1 MSLVEGFKKQST
13 LSMLVVSVFLG
24 LIAAGLAVLYLKNRE
39 AALAKQYQKPPEV
52 EVAVVVPVRDLMPG
66 EIIALDTVAARKIP
80 EKYVGPDVIT
90 AQYYKKVEGRRL
102 QYPAARGKPIPLNSL
117 SGINMG
123 DFSDSIAAGRR
134 AITIKVDRI
143 NSMDGMLRPGNHIDI
158 LVGMPAGQAGAEPT
172 PGLEN
177 AGAEEVVFPV
187 LENVVVIATG
197 SQDSKSMQSQRSG
210 AVMTDKDYS
219 SVTVDLFP
227 EQVAMLKVAE
237 EAGRI
242 IAALRNRNDG
252 GSSGFDAVRP
262 SQLMS
267 LMRKARNAEL
277 ARASTEV
284 VRDVNGNAIGKVV
297 GGVVYDA
304 QGNVIGKVNADG
316 KVVDAKGKVIGE
328 KVKAQIALGSDG
340 RPVGQV
346 VGDKVYDAN
355 GNQIGRVVD
364 GKVVSNDGRMLGHV
378 SESVAVDAKGNVIG
392 NVVNGVVYDK
402 DGNVIGKVNDK
413 GQVVD
418 DKGNVIGAPVGKVA
432 VDAKGKPIGKVVGDK
447 VYDADG
453 KLIARVDANGN
464 VVDLNGK
471 IVGKVSE
478 GVQQSKVAIGKDGK
492 TLGRIV
498 DGKVIDAMGNVVG
511 TVNADGTVT
520 DVNGNVIGQSVGDA
534 LVDAK
539 GNIVANEVVGSD
551 GKVIGKVIGDKVYDD
566 KGNVVATVSADGSV
580 KANDGRVLDVSVRAG
595 TPDAAPLLAVDSNI
609 PNIDSADSE
618 GGISGRSYESMSGG
632 NKENGVLKLDKTS
645 ISSASKDAQALPQGK

>member
-471 IVGKVSE
+471 IVGKVSD